1 MGFQALDILET
12 YLTDSAVAILKK
24 EMVEIEDPYCTC
36 KCILC
41 RKMFMRPFWNYSH
54 IACVSTRIAVNF
66 YTSQRI
72 RIEIR
77 LDFDSVPVEKLEEIE
92 PKFFSILEK
101 IATEGFD
108 MDRMAAVIK
117 REKLKLLDRLETD
130 HMALAWPCLIH
141 FLYGKKDDS
150 DLASFVNDLDNL
162 DAVAKFDN
170 ATWVKYLRE

>member
-1 MGFQALDILET
+1 
-12 YLTDSAVAILKK
+12 
-24 EMVEIEDPYCTC
+24 
-36 KCILC
+36 
-41 RKMFMRPFWNYSH
+41 
-54 IACVSTRIAVNF
+54 
-66 YTSQRI
+66 
-72 RIEIR
+72 
-77 LDFDSVPVEKLEEIE
+77 VPVEKLEEIE